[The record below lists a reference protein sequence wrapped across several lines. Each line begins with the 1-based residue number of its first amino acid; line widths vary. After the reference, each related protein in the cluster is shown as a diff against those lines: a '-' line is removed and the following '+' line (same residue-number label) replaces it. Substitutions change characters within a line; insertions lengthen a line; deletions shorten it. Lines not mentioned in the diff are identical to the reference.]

1 MMGTALGRDYLLLL
15 VPKSL
20 FLTHPY
26 TFLYTHGHTFVL
38 GEFSSL
44 ETPPPNIS
52 LLLMEAERSAEV
64 GRTDFQFASLSMI
77 HQLFSF
83 TWLWL
88 LSIPGTGELAQ
99 LSRALV
105 ALAEDQCSVSNT
117 HMVAHNHP
125 FLVSTPSGHQA
136 QMWHTYVGA
145 GKQNTHLHKSQCKN
159 V

>member
-20 FLTHPY
+20 CLTHPY

-44 ETPPPNIS
+44 ETPPTYHCC
-52 LLLMEAERSAEV
+52 SAEV

-77 HQLFSF
+77 YQLFSF